1 MTIHLPADR
10 SPSEG
15 EMVTT
20 EVDGTVVAVARVDG
34 ALYAFAD
41 ECTHA
46 ACSLSDGDRDVL
58 LLHAWA
64 DLSMEQIASALLI
77 PTGTVRS
84 RLFRARKILRETA
97 VNPTSKESDH
107 GRVDSAATA

>member
-46 ACSLSDGDRDVL
+46 ACSLSDGELEGRHVVCPCHMGTFDITTGAVVSGPPPAPIRTWPVQ
-58 LLHAWA
+58 
-64 DLSMEQIASALLI
+64 EQ
-77 PTGTVRS
+77 P
-84 RLFRARKILRETA
+84 
-97 VNPTSKESDH
+97 
-107 GRVDSAATA
+107 